1 MGAATKA
8 GYADVLV
15 GLQFGDEGK
24 ARIVDHLAAGYDVIA
39 RFNGG
44 ANAGHT
50 IATPAGALR
59 LRQVPSGVL
68 HPGVALYIGSGCVVG
83 LQQLA
88 SEIAMLADQGISL
101 EGRLTISDR
110 CPLVQPRHVLA
121 DRRDGARIGTTG
133 NGIGPCYADLAARM
147 RGAERVAF
155 QLRDLWCDEGRVFE
169 LMTRLASQADDDDEA
184 IAAMVDGMRHA
195 WRVVRPFVT
204 NDAVALLRRVEA
216 GARVLFEGAQS
227 VMLDVVHGV
236 QPWVTSSHTLPAY
249 AYVGGDLPCRYHRK
263 TIGVA
268 KAIVSR
274 VGNGPLP
281 TELGGQRSEAYCAA
295 AAHAGRGRA
304 DEAASHDPLKLLAE
318 ADAFSTGVAIRMLAN
333 EYGTGTGRP
342 RRVGLLDV
350 AQLQLAIQ
358 QAGVDEVYLN
368 KCDSLAVFSH
378 TPERCIPVVVAGEA
392 GSASQRVLQFPAFA
406 QGAIPTDA
414 ASPLPPQL
422 EALLA
427 WLAQAIG
434 RPLRGIGLGP
444 ERAQMRLLEPNQQTT
459 P

>member
-15 GLQFGDEGK
+15 GLQYGDEGK
-24 ARIVDHLAAGYDVIA
+24 ARVVDHLAAGYDVIA

-68 HPGVALYIGSGCVVG
+68 HPDVALYIGSGCVVG

-88 SEIAMLADQGISL
+88 SEIAMLAAQGISL
-101 EGRLTISDR
+101 DGRLTISDR
-110 CPLVQPRHVLA
+110 CPLVQPRHVLT

-147 RGAERVAF
+147 QGTERVAF
-155 QLRDLWCDEGRVFE
+155 QLRDLWRDEDHVFE
-169 LMTRLASQADDDDEA
+169 LMTRLAAQADGDDERV
-184 IAAMVDGMRHA
+184 AAMVEDMRRA
-195 WRVVRPFVT
+195 WTVVRPLVT
-204 NDAVALLRRVEA
+204 ADAVALLRRVEA

-227 VMLDVVHGV
+227 VMLDVVHGA

-249 AYVGGDLPCRYHRK
+249 AYVGGDLPCGYHRK

-274 VGNGPLP
+274 VGSGPLP

-304 DEAASHDPLKLLAE
+304 DEAASHDPLALLAE
-318 ADAFSTGVAIRMLAN
+318 GDAFATGVAVRMLAN

-350 AQLQLAIQ
+350 AQLRLAIQ

-368 KCDSLAVFSH
+368 KCDSLAAFSH
-378 TPERCIPVVVAGEA
+378 TPERCIPVVVGEA
-392 GSASQRVLQFPAFA
+392 GSVRQRVLRFPAFA
-406 QGAIPTDA
+406 QEAMPTDA
-414 ASPLPPQL
+414 GSPLPPQL

-444 ERAQMRLLEPNQQTT
+444 ERAQMRLLEPIQQTT

>member
-15 GLQFGDEGK
+15 GLQYGDEGK

-50 IATPAGALR
+50 IATPAGSLR

-83 LQQLA
+83 VQQLA
-88 SEIAMLADQGISL
+88 SEIAMLATQGISL

-147 RGAERVAF
+147 RGAARVAF
-155 QLRDLWCDEGRVFE
+155 QLRDLRWDEEHVFE
-169 LMTRLASQADDDDEA
+169 LMARLAAQDDGDGDG
-184 IAAMVDGMRHA
+184 IAAMVEDMRRA
-195 WRVVRPFVT
+195 WTVVRPFVT
-204 NDAVALLRRVEA
+204 DDAVALLRRVES

-227 VMLDVVHGV
+227 VMLDVLHGA

-304 DEAASHDPLKLLAE
+304 EEAASHDPLKLLAE
-318 ADAFSTGVAIRMLAN
+318 ADAFSTGMAIRMLAN

-350 AQLQLAIQ
+350 AQLRLAIQ
-358 QAGVDEVYLN
+358 QADVDEVYLN
-368 KCDSLAVFSH
+368 KCDSLAAFSH
-378 TPERCIPVVVAGEA
+378 TPERCIPVAAGEA

-406 QGAIPTDA
+406 HDAIPTNP

-422 EALLA
+422 EALLE

-444 ERAQMRLLEPNQQTT
+444 ERTQMRLLEPSQQTT

>member
-1 MGAATKA
+1 MGAATMA
-8 GYADVLV
+8 GHADVLV
-15 GLQFGDEGK
+15 GLQYGDEGK
-24 ARIVDHLAAGYDVIA
+24 ARVVDHLAAGYDVIA

-50 IATPAGALR
+50 IATPGGPLR

-83 LQQLA
+83 LEQLA
-88 SEIAMLADQGISL
+88 AEIAMLAAQGISL
-101 EGRLTISDR
+101 DGRLIISDR

-147 RGAERVAF
+147 RGAERLAF
-155 QLRDLWCDEGRVFE
+155 QLRDLQRDESRVFE
-169 LMTRLASQADDDDEA
+169 QMTRLAAQAGDDGEGVA
-184 IAAMVDGMRHA
+184 TMVDGMRRA
-195 WRVVRPFVT
+195 WAAIRPFVT
-204 NDAVALLRRVEA
+204 DDAVALLRRVEA

-227 VMLDVVHGV
+227 VMLDVVHGN

-274 VGNGPLP
+274 VGGGPLP
-281 TELGGQRSEAYCAA
+281 TELGGPRSEAYCAA
-295 AAHAGRGRA
+295 AAQAGRGRA
-304 DEAASHDPLKLLAE
+304 DEAASHDPLALLAE
-318 ADAFSTGVAIRMLAN
+318 GDAFSTGVAMRMLAN

-350 AQLQLAIQ
+350 AQLRLAIQ

-368 KCDSLAVFSH
+368 KCDSLAAFAH
-378 TPERCIPVVVAGEA
+378 TPERCIPVVVGDAIGAG
-392 GSASQRVLQFPAFA
+392 QRVLRFPAFGEDA
-406 QGAIPTDA
+406 MPTDA
-414 ASPLPPQL
+414 GSPLPPQL

-444 ERAQMRLLEPNQQTT
+444 ERAQMRLLEPTQQTN

>member
-15 GLQFGDEGK
+15 GLQYGDEGK

-50 IATPAGALR
+50 IATPAGSLR

-88 SEIAMLADQGISL
+88 SEIAMLATQGISL

-121 DRRDGARIGTTG
+121 DRRDGAHIGTTG

-147 RGAERVAF
+147 RGAARVAF
-155 QLRDLWCDEGRVFE
+155 QLRDLRWDEEHVFE
-169 LMTRLASQADDDDEA
+169 LMARLAAQDDGDGDG
-184 IAAMVDGMRHA
+184 IAAMVEDMRRA
-195 WRVVRPFVT
+195 WTVVRPFVT
-204 NDAVALLRRVEA
+204 DDAVALLRRVES

-227 VMLDVVHGV
+227 VMLDVLHGA

-295 AAHAGRGRA
+295 AAHARRGRA
-304 DEAASHDPLKLLAE
+304 EEADSHDPLKLLAE
-318 ADAFSTGVAIRMLAN
+318 ADAFSTGMAIRMLAN

-350 AQLQLAIQ
+350 AQLRLAIQ
-358 QAGVDEVYLN
+358 QADVDEVYLN
-368 KCDSLAVFSH
+368 KCDSLAAFSH
-378 TPERCIPVVVAGEA
+378 TPERCIPVAAGEA

-406 QGAIPTDA
+406 HDAIPTNP

-422 EALLA
+422 EALLE

-444 ERAQMRLLEPNQQTT
+444 ECTQMRLLEPTQQTT